1 MLSGNF
7 CRSTRHKQQIRSRIT
22 NSVFVT
28 FSPTQNVFLRLRH
41 LRYLMTYIFSKIKI
55 NWDFLFLSFVAFSH
69 VDPNRCS
76 EAILHPSLLYRRHR
90 DCMSGDNCY
99 LMCAFHCFPDLF
111 LQYAAEPSTLYVFN
125 TAATFLITPGCE
137 SGD

>member
-41 LRYLMTYIFSKIKI
+41 LRYLMAYIFSKIKI
-55 NWDFLFLSFVAFSH
+55 NWDFLFLFI
-69 VDPNRCS
+69 CG
-76 EAILHPSLLYRRHR
+76 I
-90 DCMSGDNCY
+90 
-99 LMCAFHCFPDLF
+99 
-111 LQYAAEPSTLYVFN
+111 
-125 TAATFLITPGCE
+125 
-137 SGD
+137 